1 MTKTINFQTT
11 QGILNEIESTANDF
25 INNGELNIADRRARN
40 CDVAIKV
47 HALEH
52 MKERF
57 QTIQREKQEKLDLL
71 KEDTF
76 DR

>member
-1 MTKTINFQTT
+1 MTKTINFQST
-11 QGILNEIESTANDF
+11 QGILDEIESTANDF
-25 INNGELNIADRRARN
+25 MTNNLMDVADRRARN

-57 QTIQREKQEKLDLL
+57 QTIQMEKQKKLDYL
-71 KEDTF
+71 KEDKF
-76 DR
+76 